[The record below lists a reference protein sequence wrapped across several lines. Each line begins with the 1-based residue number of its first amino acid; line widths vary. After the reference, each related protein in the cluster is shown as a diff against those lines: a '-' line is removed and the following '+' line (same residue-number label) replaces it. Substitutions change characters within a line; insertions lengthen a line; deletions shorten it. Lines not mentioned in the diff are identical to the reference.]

1 MRVRT
6 TGEMRDCGAHVRALG
21 YEEVR
26 LAEIRSTEPHF
37 AEVRPAE
44 VRRAEVRPAEG
55 RVAEVRKDFGCLR
68 VIAALEFF
76 QHHLA

>member
-44 VRRAEVRPAEG
+44 VRRAEVRP
-55 RVAEVRKDFGCLR
+55 V
-68 VIAALEFF
+68 
-76 QHHLA
+76 